1 MTGAVESI
9 LRKEQ
14 AGFRKG
20 RSSTDHIFVLWQI
33 LEQSHEWN
41 SSIYAV
47 FVDFEKAFDSIHRK
61 SLWKILR
68 HCGITQ
74 KLVHIIQS
82 RYENLECRVI
92 HNSQLTE
99 PVAVNTGV
107 EQGCI
112 LSLVLFSLT
121 IDWIVKNATQG
132 KRQGDCND
140 NDLKPRGPVL

>member
-1 MTGAVESI
+1 MTEVVESI

-20 RSSTDHIFVLWQI
+20 RSYTDHIIVPRQI
-33 LEQSHEWN
+33 LEQFHEWN

-99 PVAVNTGV
+99 PFALNDGV
-107 EQGCI
+107 KQGCI
-112 LSLVLFSLT
+112 FSPVLFSLA
-121 IDWIVKNATQG
+121 IDCIVKNATQS

-140 NDLKPRGPVL
+140 NDLKPRGPGL